1 MRIGNPTD
9 PTEPLQCSESKL
21 TPCLVALFVCRVKIE
36 VAKSGLCA
44 SLLVENPD
52 DEELYLN
59 FDSEILTLFRDTEC
73 MIRFGLEIP
82 LAARVLMTKQADFKH
97 LVNSMVVSVTSHVG
111 RDLSFFSFLGSR
123 NRNTNE
129 YELSS
134 S

>member
-1 MRIGNPTD
+1 
-9 PTEPLQCSESKL
+9 
-21 TPCLVALFVCRVKIE
+21 VKIE

-82 LAARVLMTKQADFKH
+82 LAARVLMTKQTDFKH
-97 LVNSMVVSVTSHVG
+97 LVNSMVVSDDVSIQPRYIV
-111 RDLSFFSFLGSR
+111 SSFLGSR
-123 NRNTNE
+123 
-129 YELSS
+129 
-134 S
+134 